1 MPEGRA
7 PHFPQQPVARQNDDG
22 SIELECFMEANPL
35 PEIRWFYEQ
44 KEVFDGGR
52 YTMRLD
58 DKGND
63 AYSAVLMIR
72 DLDDVDAGSYRC
84 TILNQHGRGNANF
97 HLKLT
102 GFSAPSFV
110 EKPKIESKD
119 EGHVLLFE
127 FQCKSKSPP
136 SAEWAKEGVPLAESD
151 RIKLAMNQVGENIY
165 HCTMEIQEPRK
176 ETDAGQFI
184 CTVTNE
190 SGKLTASFTIKFEVP
205 PGAPTFNRKPQI
217 LQQTLDNGDGVIIFD
232 VSFMSEFPPTVVWV
246 NPKEKKMKES
256 NRIKFILQEDG
267 ENHAYT
273 AQLHLKNYKAKD
285 SGVYLCNIKNE
296 VGEANAE
303 LTINIEGPV
312 DEGGDDPSE
321 M

>member
-44 KEVFDGGR
+44 SEVFDGGR
-52 YTMRLD
+52 YAMRLD

-84 TILNQHGRGNANF
+84 AILNQHGRGNANF

-136 SAEWAKEGVPLAESD
+136 SAEWTKEGVPLAESE
-151 RIKLAMNQVGENIY
+151 RIKLAVNQVGENIY

-184 CTVTNE
+184 CTVINE

-205 PGAPTFNRKPQI
+205 PGAPTFNKKPQI

-232 VSFMSEFPPTVVWV
+232 VGFLSEFQPTVIWV

-256 NRIKFILQEDG
+256 NRIKYFVQKEG
-267 ENHAYT
+267 EPNAYT

-285 SGVYLCNIKNE
+285 SGVYLCNIKND

-303 LTINIEGPV
+303 LTINIEGPI